1 MQPFYPTLSYNYAP
15 PLDYGGGRCAVDYHC
30 HIDVDFVFFFMFITQ
45 LHLLR
50 VKCFIGSCICI
61 SILD

>member
-15 PLDYGGGRCAVDYHC
+15 PLDYGGGMCAVDYHG
-30 HIDVDFVFFFMFITQ
+30 HIDVDFVFLMFITQ

-50 VKCFIGSCICI
+50 VKSFA
-61 SILD
+61 LAF

>member
-30 HIDVDFVFFFMFITQ
+30 HIDVDFVFFYVYNAVAFAPGQVFYWFMY
-45 LHLLR
+45 LH
-50 VKCFIGSCICI
+50 
-61 SILD
+61 